1 MHEFRVRATGSGR
14 IVDVDRLQQGNLV
27 DASWYSFSLTAVLTN
42 AITDAIEYC
51 RDIDPECKIHCIEAP
66 TSDSSRLVLEIR
78 GDTFTLTCRR
88 ELARGSDHSNPFKA
102 EDGKSYDV
110 VFSIK
115 ADNEDL
121 EDELTMELQAIY
133 PVSFD

>member
-14 IVDVDRLQQGNLV
+14 VVDVAHLEQGRLV

-42 AITDAIEYC
+42 AITDAITYC
-51 RDIDPECKIHCIEAP
+51 KEIDPSCTFRCVEAP
-66 TSDSSRLVLEIR
+66 TSESSLLVLEIT
-78 GDTFTLTCRR
+78 GSGFSLTCRR
-88 ELARGSDHSNPFKA
+88 ELARGSDHANPFKA

-110 VFSIK
+110 HFSIK
-115 ADNEDL
+115 ADSEDL
-121 EDELTMELQAIY
+121 EDEITMELQSIY